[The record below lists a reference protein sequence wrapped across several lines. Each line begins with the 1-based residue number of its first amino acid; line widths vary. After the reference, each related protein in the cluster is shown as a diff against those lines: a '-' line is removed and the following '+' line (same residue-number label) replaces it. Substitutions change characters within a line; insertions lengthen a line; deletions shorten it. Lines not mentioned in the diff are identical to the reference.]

1 MHMKLLEELYRQGK
15 GILGDVTDE
24 HLEKIAGTLAGAG
37 KVYILGI
44 GHSGMFGR
52 IFCMK
57 LNHVGLRAY
66 TVFDEVNPPMDPGDV
81 FVAISQSGETAT
93 VISLVDKAKRI
104 GASVVGVT
112 SAGSSRL
119 VEKSDHLI
127 LLSGIDPAVPVDAL
141 SFMGSGD
148 DQNVL
153 GCVFGFTTYV
163 IFYSLTAMIAEMR
176 GETPASIDARHANLQ

>member
-1 MHMKLLEELYRQGK
+1 
-15 GILGDVTDE
+15 
-24 HLEKIAGTLAGAG
+24 
-37 KVYILGI
+37 
-44 GHSGMFGR
+44 MFGR

-57 LNHVGLRAY
+57 LNHVGLKAY
-66 TVFDEVNPPMDPGDV
+66 TVFDEVNPPMDPEDV

-93 VISLVDKAKRI
+93 VIALVEKVKKI

-119 VEKSDHLI
+119 AAKSDHLL
-127 LLSGIDPAVPVDAL
+127 LLSRIDPAVPVDAL
-141 SFMGSGD
+141 SFLGTGE

-153 GCVFGFTTYV
+153 GCIFGFTTYV
-163 IFYSLTAMIAEMR
+163 VFYSLAGMIAEMR